1 MVTVM
6 SERKHMV
13 RGKLWGC
20 NVRVNYRFLKVFH
33 EKQSAL
39 FRLIEYELQ
48 NVQFVKALFLV
59 FSTLQILACKSCVIC
74 SIYPVMLCFVTSLL
88 ELMQLCWLYF
98 LYIFVAIFLTF

>member
-1 MVTVM
+1 
-6 SERKHMV
+6 MV

-48 NVQFVKALFLV
+48 NVQFVSSIFNTPNIGLQKLCNLFYLPCHAVFCHFFVGADATLLAVFLIYLRRYFSYFLV
-59 FSTLQILACKSCVIC
+59 KV
-74 SIYPVMLCFVTSLL
+74 VLCCIVVYLL
-88 ELMQLCWLYF
+88 
-98 LYIFVAIFLTF
+98 